1 MNIKLMN
8 RLKYLIISVITASFF
23 IIPINLVSSFG
34 EVVDLVYPEPPPPL
48 PFKLK
53 DPHNRPKNGPT
64 LNNVTHKVH
73 IDWMRKWIDN
83 PKGHDPEARMPILR
97 LEEKEIEAVIAY
109 LASIADEEFPQ
120 VEWEPLS
127 FKSGDEMTDEEWDE
141 MDALYAEGKLIFSSS
156 RCIICHRVDGEFGVV
171 GVGPD
176 LGAIT
181 IKINRNWLYQWL
193 ERPQG
198 YFSGTQMSRFK
209 LTDEQLRQVVE
220 FVMRDDQFKPEVAD
234 YYGLTEEE
242 YLEGDYTLPAEL
254 ELLKKSQDEYA
265 TLRKNKELVEEGKRV
280 IEVTRCFLCHKIEGF
295 EEKNLLPQP
304 ETEDPMET
312 ETIATGENAE
322 FAKLID
328 DIRCLT
334 CHRMR
339 GIGGHF
345 APDLTRAGSKLK
357 VEWEI
362 DFLQSPNPIR
372 PLLKQ
377 MPRFKLL
384 EEDAIAATN
393 FIEKFLVSHE
403 VPIMNIDE
411 DELTDEQI
419 EKGSAIFFE
428 KGCQACHTAGEE
440 AGAIGPG
447 LNQAGTRLETGF
459 IFFHIQ
465 DPQRANPGAVEPK
478 YDLSEEE
485 LLDLTHFLMTFH
497 E

>member
-1 MNIKLMN
+1 MS
-8 RLKYLIISVITASFF
+8 RFKYLIISVIIASFF
-23 IIPINLVSSFG
+23 VIPMNLVSSFG
-34 EVVDLVYPEPPPPL
+34 EVVDMVYSEPPPPL

-64 LNNVTHKVH
+64 LKNVTHKVH
-73 IDWMRKWIDN
+73 IDWIRKWIDN
-83 PKGHDPEARMPILR
+83 PKGHDPKARMPKLR
-97 LEEKEIEAVIAY
+97 LEEKEIEAIIAY
-109 LASIADEEFPQ
+109 LASIADEDFPQ
-120 VEWEPLS
+120 TEWEPFLYKGEDDMS
-127 FKSGDEMTDEEWDE
+127 EEEWDE
-141 MDALYAEGKLIFSSS
+141 MDALFAEGKLIFSAS

-176 LGAIT
+176 LGAIVT
-181 IKINRNWLYQWL
+181 KVNRNWLFDWIKK
-193 ERPQG
+193 PQG

-220 FVMRDDQFKPEVAD
+220 FVMRDDQFKPEINE
-234 YYGLTEEE
+234 YYGITREE
-242 YLEGDYTLPAEL
+242 YEEGDYTLPGEL

-280 IEVTRCFLCHKIEGF
+280 IEVTRCFLCHQIKGF
-295 EEKNLLPQP
+295 EDKNLLPQP
-304 ETEDPMET
+304 IAEAEDEDPMEM
-312 ETIATGENAE
+312 ETIATGEDAV

-328 DIRCLT
+328 EIRCLT

-345 APDLTRAGSKLK
+345 APNLTRAGSKLK
-357 VEWEI
+357 QEWEI

-372 PLLKQ
+372 PMLKQ
-377 MPRFKLL
+377 MPRFKLI

-393 FIEKFLVSHE
+393 FIEKFLVSSE
-403 VPIMNIDE
+403 VPIMDIDE

-419 EKGSAIFFE
+419 EKGRAIFFE

-440 AGAIGPG
+440 AGAIGPS
-447 LNQAGTRLETGF
+447 LDQAGTRLETGF

-478 YDLSEEE
+478 FDLSDEEI
-485 LLDLTHFLMTFH
+485 LDLTHFLVTLQ

>member
-1 MNIKLMN
+1 MKIGLMN
-8 RLKYLIISVITASFF
+8 RFKYLIVFVMTVSFF
-23 IIPINLVSSFG
+23 IIPVDLVSSFG
-34 EVVDLVYPEPPPPL
+34 DEVKLEPL

-73 IDWMRKWIDN
+73 IDWLRKWINN
-83 PKGHDPEARMPILR
+83 PKGHDPKARMPILR
-97 LEEKEIEAVIAY
+97 LEEKEIEAIIAY

-120 VEWEPLS
+120 VDWEPFL
-127 FKSGDEMTDEEWDE
+127 FKSEDDMTDEEWDD
-141 MDALYAEGKLIFSSS
+141 MDALFAEGKSIFSSS
-156 RCIICHRVDGEFGVV
+156 RCIICHRVDKEFGAV

-181 IKINRNWLYQWL
+181 IKVNRNWLFDWIKK
-193 ERPQG
+193 PQG

-209 LTDEQLRQVVE
+209 LTDEQLRQIIE
-220 FVMRDDQFKPEVAD
+220 FIMRDDQFKPEVHE
-234 YYGLTEEE
+234 YYGITREE
-242 YLEGDYTLPAEL
+242 YEAGDYVLPGEQ
-254 ELLKKSQDEYA
+254 ELLKKSRDEYKA
-265 TLRKNKELVEEGKRV
+265 LRGNKALIEEGKRV
-280 IEVTRCFLCHKIEGF
+280 IELTRCFLCHKIEGF
-295 EEKNLLPQP
+295 DEKNLLHQP
-304 ETEDPMET
+304 ETEDPMEM
-312 ETIATGENAE
+312 ETIATGEHAE

-328 DIRCLT
+328 EIRCLT

-339 GIGGHF
+339 DAGGHF

-357 VEWEI
+357 REWEI
-362 DFLQSPNPIR
+362 DFLKSPNPIR

-377 MPRFKLL
+377 MPRFALS
-384 EEDAIAATN
+384 EEDAIAAAN
-393 FIEKFLVSHE
+393 FIEKFLISNE
-403 VPIMNIDE
+403 VPVMDIDE

-419 EKGSAIFFE
+419 EKGRTIFFE
-428 KGCQACHTAGEE
+428 KGCQTCHTAGEE
-440 AGAIGPG
+440 AGALGPS

-478 YDLSEEE
+478 YDLSDEEI
-485 LLDLTHFLMTFH
+485 LDLTHFLMTLH